1 MIVATVDGG
10 CRRTTDPTTAPS
22 IGGAAN
28 PAAAHRR
35 QKEHNCSI
43 NSTPLVTVPHSS
55 LFGWPIQP
63 QHQQHDTFRQNY
75 ALNVD
80 RFTAASTNSSSNAL
94 QQQQQHFAEFNAPP
108 LHTNAIHQHNSSS
121 SSSSTSSCNDQN
133 SSAYTQQ
140 APPGISNGGVYELVY
155 GDAKS
160 VEASFSNSGTFEH
173 AQYAFLCQ
181 SSADTSSTS
190 ALVDSLQNR
199 TKISS
204 AVAAS
209 IATSYASHTGV
220 NQLGGVFVNGRP
232 LPNYVRN
239 QIVEMNSRGVRPC
252 DISRQLRVS
261 HVKPGVIGGSKPKV
275 ATREVTEAIARYKS
289 VNPTMFAWEIR
300 DKLVEEGICDSESA
314 PSVSSINR
322 IVRNKIQQSPY
333 QQQQQPSYV
342 HCSRNSSLVPP
353 NGIVQKFPVT
363 STTQISIS
371 DCAEET
377 YKNFRNQ
384 QNGSDRMKRRRDR
397 NEETTTGREEVP
409 IKRQRNDGGNGRVA
423 EGGGQ
428 QRQIHVAGSSVP
440 QWTAPSAGVGFGG
453 TGGVTSADHNALSS
467 TTSRCTDSIRGALS
481 VSKRIDDGRSV
492 PSADWLPFRS
502 HLHTTPA
509 LAPNHL
515 PPTPSFSPLRS
526 LSIRHSKSLPAIP
539 PGLSFRPLPAFCP
552 FEQNYYSGRPPEA
565 ELI

>member
-28 PAAAHRR
+28 PAAVHRR
-35 QKEHNCSI
+35 QKEHSCSI
-43 NSTPLVTVPHSS
+43 NSTPLVAVPHSS

-63 QHQQHDTFRQNY
+63 QHHQQHQQHDTFRQSY

-94 QQQQQHFAEFNAPP
+94 QQQQQQQQHFAEFNATP
-108 LHTNAIHQHNSSS
+108 LHTSAIHQHNSSS

-140 APPGISNGGVYELVY
+140 AHPVISNSGVYELVY

-160 VEASFSNSGTFEH
+160 VEASFSNSGTFDH

-261 HVKPGVIGGSKPKV
+261 HGCVSKILGRFYQTGSVKPGVIGGSKPKV
-275 ATREVTEAIARYKS
+275 ATRDVTEAIARYKS

-333 QQQQQPSYV
+333 QQQQQQPSYV

-353 NGIVQKFPVT
+353 NGIVQKFPVS
-363 STTQISIS
+363 STTQISTNCT
-371 DCAEET
+371 DET
-377 YKNFRNQ
+377 YKNFRNQQNQ

-397 NEETTTGREEVP
+397 DEEATTGREEQVL
-409 IKRQRNDGGNGRVA
+409 IKRQRNDAGNGRVA

-428 QRQIHVAGSSVP
+428 QRQGHVASSSVP
-440 QWTAPSAGVGFGG
+440 QWTAPPAGVGFSG
-453 TGGVTSADHNALSS
+453 TGGVTAADHNAL
-467 TTSRCTDSIRGALS
+467 
-481 VSKRIDDGRSV
+481 
-492 PSADWLPFRS
+492 
-502 HLHTTPA
+502 
-509 LAPNHL
+509 
-515 PPTPSFSPLRS
+515 FSPFMLMSSSPPFGQQQHHQS
-526 LSIRHSKSLPAIP
+526 LYGQY
-539 PGLSFRPLPAFCP
+539 PGSAQR
-552 FEQNYYSGRPPEA
+552 QQTH
-565 ELI
+565 